1 MYETYFGFRKSPFST
16 IPDPGLLFLSPAHQ
30 RALSLMEYA
39 VLARAGFCVITG
51 AVGAGKTTLV
61 RRLLQKIGQGLEI
74 GLVSNTT
81 CASFEELLQWILLAF
96 NLDYRGKQKVEL
108 YDDFV
113 AYLMEQYNKG
123 RPVTL
128 IIDEAQNLPSELLE
142 QLRML
147 SNLNTERGQLLQTIL
162 IGQPT
167 LSDVLR
173 RPELVQLAQRIS
185 YDYFLGPL
193 DDAGLVGEYIRFRLT
208 ASGGSAMLF
217 GEDTYAPIWHATG
230 GVPRLINLVC
240 DTALVHGYA
249 EQVKRITPQILEQ
262 VLKDR
267 EGGFAPVG
275 RRDEPATM
283 AVPATVPVPAPQPTA
298 GISVPVTAPPPT
310 LSVEVRPAAAPPI
323 PSRSESI
330 ERTQVVAKPAV
341 PATPAPAPAARSVAT
356 PPTATPRPNVRSG
369 RSTIERAILKMR
381 DAK

>member
-1 MYETYFGFRKSPFST
+1 MYESYFGFRKSPFST

-61 RRLLQKIGQGLEI
+61 RRLLQKVGQDLEI

-96 NLDYRGKQKVEL
+96 NLEYKGKQKVEL

-113 AYLMEQYNKG
+113 AFLIEQYNKG

-128 IIDEAQNLPSELLE
+128 IIDEAQNLAPELLE

-162 IGQPT
+162 IGQPN
-167 LSDVLR
+167 LSEVLR

-185 YDYFLGPL
+185 YDNFLGPL
-193 DDAGLVGEYIRFRLT
+193 DSADLVGQYIRFRVA
-208 ASGGSAMLF
+208 ASGGSAILF
-217 GEDTYAPIWHATG
+217 GEDTYPLIWHATG

-249 EQVKRITPQILEQ
+249 EQVKRISPQILEQ

-275 RRDEPATM
+275 RRDELATVAATM
-283 AVPATVPVPAPQPTA
+283 AISPPTFVAGPAVAGPAVASPRTTTATQTIPNATTPPPIPTA
-298 GISVPVTAPPPT
+298 TMPASVARSPTPQPPPT
-310 LSVEVRPAAAPPI
+310 SRPKA
-323 PSRSESI
+323 
-330 ERTQVVAKPAV
+330 
-341 PATPAPAPAARSVAT
+341 
-356 PPTATPRPNVRSG
+356 RSG
-369 RSTIERAILKMR
+369 RSTIERAILKIR
-381 DAK
+381 GAQ